1 MNRPVHFSACV
12 AATLSRWVL
21 TPAIVAIFALSARAA
36 EPEFKPLFDG
46 KTLDGW
52 TVTDCQATVE
62 DGGAL
67 LLKEGNGMVRT
78 NAKYADFVLE
88 WECQNVKSEAYDSGV
103 FVRFDLPYP
112 KGRNWPAKYQVNLKQ
127 GEEGNMKDLKA
138 ASTGLFKAGEW
149 NHFRLTVSGSKA
161 ELAINGKEA
170 WKADGIKEKEGY
182 IGLQA
187 ETPGGGQYRFRNLK
201 IAAK

>member
-1 MNRPVHFSACV
+1 MTQHIRSRSRV
-12 AATLSRWVL
+12 AARLPRWAAAF
-21 TPAIVAIFALSARAA
+21 AIVAAFALSARAA

-46 KTLDGW
+46 KTLEGW
-52 TVTDCQATVE
+52 TVTDCEAAVE
-62 DGGAL
+62 DGAL
-67 LLKEGNGMVRT
+67 VLKEGNGMVRT

-138 ASTGLFKAGEW
+138 ASTGLFKPGAW
-149 NHFRLTVSGSKA
+149 NRFRLTVSGSKA
-161 ELAINGKEA
+161 ELSINGKDA

-187 ETPGGGQYRFRNLK
+187 EIPGGGQYRFRNLK